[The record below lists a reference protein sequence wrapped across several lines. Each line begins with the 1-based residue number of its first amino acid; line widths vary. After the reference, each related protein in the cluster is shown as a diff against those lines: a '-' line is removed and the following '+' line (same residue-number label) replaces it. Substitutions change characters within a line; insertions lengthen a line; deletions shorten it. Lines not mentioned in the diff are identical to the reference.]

1 MGIDA
6 SVFAS
11 TLGHGARRRGTSPAK
26 LVTERDLQF
35 FLQVAHSN
43 ELVTARVRSSATKV
57 AESRV
62 LIAKINDLLRR

>member
-1 MGIDA
+1 MAIDA

-11 TLGHGARRRGTSPAK
+11 TIGHRARHRGISPAK

-43 ELVTARVRSSATKV
+43 ELVTARLRSSATKL